1 MRVRI
6 SRVLDWYPQ
15 PIYFRIKIRDLY
27 LLATSA
33 LKGERLMPY
42 KDITYDNGCTE
53 RFYYDET
60 EDEQALRMSRI
71 NSVAKFPSANHRS
84 ATRQNPSKPSDSKP
98 PQQ

>member
-1 MRVRI
+1 
-6 SRVLDWYPQ
+6 
-15 PIYFRIKIRDLY
+15 
-27 LLATSA
+27 
-33 LKGERLMPY
+33 MPY

-60 EDEQALRMSRI
+60 PYEEALRMSRM

>member
-6 SRVLDWYPQ
+6 SRVLDWHPQ
-15 PIYFRIKIRDLY
+15 PIYFRMKIRDLY

-42 KDITYDNGCTE
+42 KDITYDNGFTE

-60 EDEQALRMSRI
+60 PYEEALRMSRM
-71 NSVAKFPSANHRS
+71 NSVAKFPSANARS
-84 ATRQNPSKPSDSKP
+84 ATHQNPAKQTDSKP
-98 PQQ
+98 PRQ

>member
-1 MRVRI
+1 ME
-6 SRVLDWYPQ
+6 S
-15 PIYFRIKIRDLY
+15 RDLY
-27 LLATSA
+27 LLATLE

-42 KDITYDNGCTE
+42 KDITYDNGFTE

-60 EDEQALRMSRI
+60 PYEEALRMSRM